1 MISIIIPIWNQ
12 TEMTQDCITAI
23 MDNTTDYEIIVID
36 NGSEPPFK
44 APFTGF
50 NDLTVIRNESNLG
63 FPKAANQGI
72 KAARGN
78 VVVLYNNDII
88 CTPGWADRL
97 VGWLDEFDII
107 APCTNYA
114 AGIQNITIGTY
125 SSRDE
130 LDSASEEFAEMNE
143 GLCYDVNF
151 ATISMFVKKIV
162 FENIGY
168 LDEELWPSSGEDI
181 DIGFRAR
188 EAGYRVGV
196 AGDVYVHHDGS
207 KTFEAL
213 HKAGLAE
220 YEEVADQN
228 DKHLAERWGD
238 DFWNNQRYYGKTRIL
253 GEDAIRLNLGCG
265 NFPMKGFINV
275 DQFESV
281 HPDLLADATDLPY
294 GPNSVD
300 EIYCGHMLEH
310 LSWDEG
316 LKALS
321 HWLAILKPGCEAK
334 VVVPDFDVLA
344 SEYLNDPTP
353 IKMKYF
359 NDYFIYSYVQDS
371 LHRYFY
377 SAGLLKAAMEQS
389 GFKDVE
395 RLPIDHPYFVE
406 PVPWQCG
413 FVGVKPPV
421 STRVRED
428 INNDL

>member
-1 MISIIIPIWNQ
+1 MENVKLSIIVPVWNG
-12 TEMTQDCITAI
+12 EDMTYEAIQAI
-23 MDNTTDYEIIVID
+23 MDNTESGTFEIIIVD
-36 NGSEPPFK
+36 NGSNPPFK
-44 APFTGF
+44 PPFTGF
-50 NDLTVIRNESNLG
+50 NDLTVIRNEENEG

-72 KAARGN
+72 KAARGDI
-78 VVVLYNNDII
+78 VVLYNNDVI

-130 LDSASEEFAEMNE
+130 LDSASEEFSEVNE

-151 ATISMFVKKIV
+151 ATISMFIKKKI
-162 FENIGY
+162 FDDIGY

-213 HKAGLAE
+213 HEAGIVE
-220 YEEVADQN
+220 YDEVADQN

-316 LKALS
+316 QAALR
-321 HWLAILKPGCEAK
+321 HWWTVLKPGAELSI
-334 VVVPDFDVLA
+334 VVPDFDVLGKA
-344 SEYLNDPTP
+344 
-353 IKMKYF
+353 YF
-359 NDYFIYSYVQDS
+359 DKPSPEELKKLNDYFMYSYVQDS

-377 SAGLLKAAMEQS
+377 SGALLKQAMEMS
-389 GFKDVE
+389 GFQRIEKMEVT
-395 RLPIDHPYFVE
+395 HSSFVA
-406 PVPWQCG
+406 VVDWQCG
-413 FVGVKPPV
+413 FVGVKQ
-421 STRVRED
+421 
-428 INNDL
+428 

>member
-1 MISIIIPIWNQ
+1 MENVKLSIIIPVWNGA
-12 TEMTQDCITAI
+12 EMTYEAIQAI
-23 MDNTTDYEIIVID
+23 MDNTEDYEIIIID

-63 FPKAANQGI
+63 FPVAANQGI
-72 KAARGN
+72 KVAKGD
-78 VVVLYNNDII
+78 VVVLYNNDVI

-130 LDSASEEFAEMNE
+130 LDSAAEEFTHSNE

-151 ATISMFVKKIV
+151 ATISMFIKKKI
-162 FENIGY
+162 FDDIGY
-168 LDEELWPSSGEDI
+168 LDETYWPSSGEDI

-196 AGDVYVHHDGS
+196 AGDVYVHHEGS

-238 DFWNNQRYYGKTRIL
+238 DFWNNQMF
-253 GEDAIRLNLGCG
+253 EDKDGGTDIESLDDEFLYPHGNVKLECVLSSIKQYAEENLLTAKQVEDVFRSGLRGCG
-265 NFPMKGFINV
+265 YN
-275 DQFESV
+275 
-281 HPDLLADATDLPY
+281 AT
-294 GPNSVD
+294 N
-300 EIYCGHMLEH
+300 
-310 LSWDEG
+310 
-316 LKALS
+316 
-321 HWLAILKPGCEAK
+321 
-334 VVVPDFDVLA
+334 
-344 SEYLNDPTP
+344 N
-353 IKMKYF
+353 IK
-359 NDYFIYSYVQDS
+359 
-371 LHRYFY
+371 
-377 SAGLLKAAMEQS
+377 
-389 GFKDVE
+389 
-395 RLPIDHPYFVE
+395 
-406 PVPWQCG
+406 
-413 FVGVKPPV
+413 
-421 STRVRED
+421 
-428 INNDL
+428 

>member
-1 MISIIIPIWNQ
+1 MENVKLSIIVPVWNG
-12 TEMTQDCITAI
+12 EDMTYEAIQAI
-23 MDNTTDYEIIVID
+23 MDNTESGTFEIIIVD
-36 NGSEPPFK
+36 NGSNPPFK
-44 APFTGF
+44 PPFTGF
-50 NDLTVIRNESNLG
+50 NDLTVIRNEENEG

-72 KAARGN
+72 KAARGDI
-78 VVVLYNNDII
+78 VVLYNNDVI

-130 LDSASEEFAEMNE
+130 LDSASEEFSEVNE

-151 ATISMFVKKIV
+151 ATISMFIKKKI
-162 FENIGY
+162 FDDIGY
-168 LDEELWPSSGEDI
+168 LDETYWPSSGEDI

-213 HKAGLAE
+213 HEAGIVE
-220 YEEVADQN
+220 YDEVADQN

-316 LKALS
+316 QAALR
-321 HWLAILKPGCEAK
+321 HWWTVLKPGAELSI
-334 VVVPDFDVLA
+334 VVPDFDVLGKA
-344 SEYLNDPTP
+344 
-353 IKMKYF
+353 YF
-359 NDYFIYSYVQDS
+359 DKPSPEELKKLNDYFMYSYVQDS

-377 SAGLLKAAMEQS
+377 SGALLKQAMEMS
-389 GFKDVE
+389 GFQRIEKMEVT
-395 RLPIDHPYFVE
+395 HSSFVA
-406 PVPWQCG
+406 VVDWQCG
-413 FVGVKPPV
+413 FVGVKP
-421 STRVRED
+421 
-428 INNDL
+428 

>member
-1 MISIIIPIWNQ
+1 MENVKLSIIVPVWNG
-12 TEMTQDCITAI
+12 EDMTYEAIQAI
-23 MDNTTDYEIIVID
+23 MDNTESGTFEIIIVD
-36 NGSEPPFK
+36 NGSNPPFK
-44 APFTGF
+44 PPFTGF
-50 NDLTVIRNESNLG
+50 NDLTVIRNEENEG

-72 KAARGN
+72 KAARGDI
-78 VVVLYNNDII
+78 VVLYNNDVI

-130 LDSASEEFAEMNE
+130 LDSAAEEFSEVNE

-151 ATISMFVKKIV
+151 ATISMFIKKKI
-162 FENIGY
+162 FEDIGY
-168 LDEELWPSSGEDI
+168 LDETYWPSSGEDI

-213 HKAGLAE
+213 HEAGIVE
-220 YEEVADQN
+220 YDEVADQN

-316 LKALS
+316 QAALR
-321 HWLAILKPGCEAK
+321 HWWTVLKPGAELSI
-334 VVVPDFDVLA
+334 VVPDFDVLGKA
-344 SEYLNDPTP
+344 YFDKPSPGELKKLNDLF
-353 IKMKYF
+353 M
-359 NDYFIYSYVQDS
+359 YSYVQDS

-377 SAGLLKAAMEQS
+377 SGALLKQAMEMS
-389 GFKDVE
+389 GFQRIEKMEVT
-395 RLPIDHPYFVE
+395 PSSFVA
-406 PVPWQCG
+406 VVDWQCG
-413 FVGVKPPV
+413 FVGVKP
-421 STRVRED
+421 
-428 INNDL
+428 